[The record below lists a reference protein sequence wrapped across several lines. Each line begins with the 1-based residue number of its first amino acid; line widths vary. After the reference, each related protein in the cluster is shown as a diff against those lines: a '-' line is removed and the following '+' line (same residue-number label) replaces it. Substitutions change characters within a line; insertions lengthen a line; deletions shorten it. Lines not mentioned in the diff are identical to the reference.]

1 LTLAT
6 EAICD
11 YKMTVVIIST
21 LWRSSA
27 WPDPSLPPYLN
38 GIVQIETTLDGHEL
52 LAALLEIE
60 SQFGRARSLP
70 NAPRTLDLDL
80 IALGDQIIDSP
91 LLVLPHPR
99 AAERRFVM
107 GPLAQI
113 APHWVHPVLGKT
125 ASDLFQTATV
135 GMDAVPV

>member
-1 LTLAT
+1 
-6 EAICD
+6 
-11 YKMTVVIIST
+11 MTVIIIST
-21 LWRSSA
+21 LWRSLA
-27 WPDPSLPPYLN
+27 WPDPAPPPYLN
-38 GIVQIETTLDGHEL
+38 GVIQVETHLDGHEL

-60 SQFGRARSLP
+60 GQFGRARSVA

-80 IALGDQIIDSP
+80 IALGDQVVDSAS
-91 LLVLPHPR
+91 LVLPHPR

-125 ASDLFQTATV
+125 ASDLFLTATV
-135 GMDAVPV
+135 GMDAVPI